1 MFDVEKIRADF
12 PLLSTEVYGRP
23 LVYLDSGATAQKP
36 RCVIDTVDYL
46 HRELNANIHR
56 GVHRLAEEATERY
69 EAARDRIRAFIGA
82 AHREEVV
89 FTAGAT
95 ASLNTVAY
103 AWGDTFLRAGDNIV
117 VSEMEHHSNLVPWQA
132 VALRKGAELRML
144 PFDDAGRL
152 MTERLDGLIDGR
164 TRMVAVTQASNT
176 LGTRPDLRP
185 IVEAAHAVGALV
197 CVDGCQGIVHG
208 GADVAAL
215 GCDFYAFSGH
225 KLYGPTGIGV
235 LYGRRELLDA
245 MPPFLY
251 GGDMVDRVSFGGT
264 TYAPLPLKFEAGTAN
279 FVGAIGLGEAIRYLE
294 QFDPAEIE
302 AYERE
307 LLSYGRRTAFGRRRV
322 ADLRRDTRQMRDRV
336 VHGRGDAP
344 LRRGDD
350 PRQAGDRRAHGP
362 ALRRTGDD
370 PLRGARACAGR
381 RLRCTTRAGRSMR
394 LQPASNVP

>member
-82 AHREEVV
+82 AHREEVI

-103 AWGDTFLRAGDNIV
+103 AWGDTFLREGDNIV

-164 TRMVAVTQASNT
+164 TRM
-176 LGTRPDLRP
+176 
-185 IVEAAHAVGALV
+185 
-197 CVDGCQGIVHG
+197 
-208 GADVAAL
+208 
-215 GCDFYAFSGH
+215 
-225 KLYGPTGIGV
+225 
-235 LYGRRELLDA
+235 
-245 MPPFLY
+245 
-251 GGDMVDRVSFGGT
+251 
-264 TYAPLPLKFEAGTAN
+264 
-279 FVGAIGLGEAIRYLE
+279 
-294 QFDPAEIE
+294 
-302 AYERE
+302 
-307 LLSYGRRTAFGRRRV
+307 
-322 ADLRRDTRQMRDRV
+322 
-336 VHGRGDAP
+336 
-344 LRRGDD
+344 
-350 PRQAGDRRAHGP
+350 
-362 ALRRTGDD
+362 
-370 PLRGARACAGR
+370 
-381 RLRCTTRAGRSMR
+381 
-394 LQPASNVP
+394 